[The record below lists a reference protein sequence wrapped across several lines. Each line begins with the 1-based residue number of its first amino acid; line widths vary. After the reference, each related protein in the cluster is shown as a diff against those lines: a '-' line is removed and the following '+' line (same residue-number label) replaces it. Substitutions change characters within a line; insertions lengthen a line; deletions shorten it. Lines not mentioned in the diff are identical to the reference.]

1 MGFDKDGRL
10 INNSVNMIPDLIS
23 LFRNNPIIP
32 AVKDENDLAEALKT
46 DNEII
51 FILTS
56 TITNV
61 AGLVERIKD
70 AGKIAF
76 IHFDLVE
83 GLARSVHALDYLAEQ
98 TKTDGIITTKTSL
111 VKSARERRIFV
122 IQRFFI
128 LDSLSIDSGFK
139 AIKEYRPDA
148 IEILPGLMPKI
159 IKMFAES
166 TNMPVI
172 AGGLITDKDDIMTA
186 LGAGACSVSS
196 TQHNIWYM

>member
-1 MGFDKDGRL
+1 MVF
-10 INNSVNMIPDLIS
+10 NNSRDMNPDLIN

-32 AVKDENDLAEALKT
+32 AVKDENDLAAALKT

-56 TITNV
+56 TITNIP
-61 AGLVERIKD
+61 GLVKRIKD
-70 AGKIAF
+70 AGKTAF

-83 GLARSVHALDYLAEQ
+83 GLARSVHALDYLVEQ
-98 TKTDGIITTKTSL
+98 TLTDGIITTKTSL
-111 VKSARERRIFV
+111 VKSARERKIFV
-122 IQRFFI
+122 VQRFFI

-139 AIKEYRPDA
+139 AIKEFRPDA

-159 IKMFAES
+159 IRLFADS

-186 LGAGACSVSS
+186 LGAGATSVSS
-196 TQHNIWYM
+196 TRHNVWNM